1 MLSSSETLATYK
13 YGSLL
18 DLTLD
23 HRFVQSCRKYCSYK
37 SSTDRVADGTT
48 SFVHLFTGNLVD
60 LQLRE
65 SNDHRTI
72 VLPSSLVSPSRNGTM
87 IGSTAAVEPN
97 FSLPHTSTKGSG
109 QGCPS
114 LRASNDHHTMIPPSL
129 LVISSGMGA
138 D

>member
-48 SFVHLFTGNLVD
+48 SFVYLFRDGD
-60 LQLRE
+60 
-65 SNDHRTI
+65 
-72 VLPSSLVSPSRNGTM
+72 
-87 IGSTAAVEPN
+87 
-97 FSLPHTSTKGSG
+97 
-109 QGCPS
+109 
-114 LRASNDHHTMIPPSL
+114 
-129 LVISSGMGA
+129 
-138 D
+138 